1 MKLLTCIL
9 MIACNNASLTMW
21 TGHVDQEHLIR
32 PAFQHSMEHT
42 QDGAVT
48 YWNDDTTQ
56 KSGYIKPL
64 YDNKQFSG
72 PCRHFELG
80 YYYPDKQPTYHY
92 GTACRTQEA
101 FWQVK

>member
-1 MKLLTCIL
+1 MKIFACIL

-32 PAFQHSMEHT
+32 PAFQHSMEYT
-42 QDGAVT
+42 QNGAVT
-48 YWNDDTTQ
+48 YWNDPITK

-64 YDNKQFSG
+64 YANHKFKG

-80 YYYPDKQPTYHY
+80 YYYADKQPTYHY
-92 GTACRTQEA
+92 GIACKNKDA